1 MFSQTLKTTNRNAL
15 LFLAA
20 LTAASALTAMASN
33 AANAA
38 QLLMFVDQDCTACE
52 DFLDEIA
59 PLYQRAA
66 ISNDLPLVVV
76 DLDDRQSMRK
86 LRRATREGRIDPIW
100 RAMTFVLWDQGREV
114 ARLNGYPNSDRFIRS
129 VTHLASQHGL
139 TQDWHVDPDL
149 TNRHSIDYKYPIDRS
164 KTRKTRGEHG
174 VPISVRW

>member
-1 MFSQTLKTTNRNAL
+1 MFSQTLKSTNRNAL

-20 LTAASALTAMASN
+20 LTAATALTAMASN

-52 DFLDEIA
+52 DFLDEVA

-66 ISNDLPLVVV
+66 ISADLPLVVV

-86 LRRATREGRIDPIW
+86 LARAERQGRIDPVW

-114 ARLNGYPNSDRFIRS
+114 ARLSGVPNPRRFIRTI
-129 VTHLASQHGL
+129 THLASQHGL
-139 TQDWHVDPDL
+139 TPDWRIDPDL
-149 TNRHSIDYKYPIDRS
+149 TNRHAIDYKYPIDRN
-164 KTRKTRGEHG
+164 KYRKTRGQRG
-174 VPISVRW
+174 VPIRVRW